1 MIVKNQQF
9 KDKLI
14 GVWEEQIY
22 SNVERVYR
30 IKDKNEDEFIQLK
43 IKGQDL
49 LETIPVT
56 HIDENGNHP
65 SLTGA
70 IWLMNDDGKT
80 IERLV

>member
-9 KDKLI
+9 KDNAV

-22 SNVERVYR
+22 SDVERVYR
-30 IKDKNEDEFIQLK
+30 IKDKADNEFIQLK
-43 IKGQDL
+43 IKGQEL

-56 HIDENGNHP
+56 CIDENGNHP

-70 IWLMNDDGKT
+70 IWLMNDEGKT

>member
-9 KDKLI
+9 KDKVV

-30 IKDKNEDEFIQLK
+30 IKDKADNEFIQLK
-43 IKGQDL
+43 IKGQEL
-49 LETIPVT
+49 LEPIPVT
-56 HIDENGNHP
+56 YTDENGNHP
-65 SLTGA
+65 SITGA
-70 IWLMNDDGKT
+70 MWLMNDEGKT

>member
-9 KDKLI
+9 KKDVI

-22 SNVERVYR
+22 SNVEKVYR
-30 IKDKNEDEFIQLK
+30 RKDKADNEFIELQ
-43 IKGQDL
+43 IKGQEF
-49 LETIPVT
+49 LELIPIT
-56 HIDENGNHP
+56 YTDENGNHP

-70 IWLMNDDGKT
+70 MWLMNDEGKT